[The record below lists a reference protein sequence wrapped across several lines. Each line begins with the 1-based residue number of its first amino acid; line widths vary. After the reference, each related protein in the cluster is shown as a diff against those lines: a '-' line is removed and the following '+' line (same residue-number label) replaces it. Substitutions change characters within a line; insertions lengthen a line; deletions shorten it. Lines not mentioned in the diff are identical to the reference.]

1 MTWGLHT
8 KDTPGR
14 GRILIVDD
22 EDMVRKVLRLTL
34 TEAGYDVV
42 EAEHGGK
49 GIEVIGSDDNS
60 LMVDVII
67 CDIRMPK
74 INGLEAIAFFR
85 QQYPS
90 VPILVLTG
98 FPDTQMATNLIH
110 EGVFDY
116 LVKPMD
122 DDRLLASVQAAIAH
136 RLTLTDNR

>member
-1 MTWGLHT
+1 MPWGLHT
-8 KDTPGR
+8 KDTPGM

-22 EDMVRKVLRLTL
+22 EDIVRKVLRATL
-34 TEAGYDVV
+34 TEAGYEVV

-49 GIEVIGSDDNS
+49 GIQAIGTDDNP

-74 INGLEAIAFFR
+74 INGLEAITYFR
-85 QQYPS
+85 QQFPS

-98 FPDTQMATNLIH
+98 FPDTTMATNLLSQ
-110 EGVFDY
+110 GVFDY

-122 DDRLLASVQAAIAH
+122 KEKLLESVHAAMAQRLA
-136 RLTLTDNR
+136 LTDGH

>member
-8 KDTPGR
+8 KDTPGM
-14 GRILIVDD
+14 GRILVVDD
-22 EDMVRKVLRLTL
+22 EEIVRKVLKLTL

-42 EAEHGGK
+42 LAEHGGK
-49 GIEVIGSDDNS
+49 GIEAIGSDDNAF
-60 LMVDVII
+60 MVDVII

-90 VPILVLTG
+90 VPIIVLTG
-98 FPDTQMATNLIH
+98 FPDTKMATDLFSQ
-110 EGVFDY
+110 GVFDY

-122 DDRLLASVQAAIAH
+122 KDKLLAAVQAAMAR
-136 RLTLTDNR
+136 RLALTDKN

>member
-8 KDTPGR
+8 KDTPGM

-22 EDMVRKVLRLTL
+22 EEIVRKVLRVML
-34 TEAGYDVV
+34 TEGGYDVI

-49 GIEVIGSDDNS
+49 GIEKIGSDDNP

-74 INGLEAIAFFR
+74 INGIEAIAFFR

-98 FPDTQMATNLIH
+98 FPDTVMAADLMSK
-110 EGVFDY
+110 GVHDY
-116 LVKPMD
+116 LVKPI
-122 DDRLLASVQAAIAH
+122 DRDKLLASIKGAMAQ
-136 RLTLTDNR
+136 RLSLSDKN

>member
-8 KDTPGR
+8 KDTAGKGR
-14 GRILIVDD
+14 VLIVDD
-22 EDMVRKVLRLTL
+22 EDIVRKVLRVTL
-34 TEAGYDVV
+34 TEAGYEVV

-49 GIEVIGSDDNS
+49 GIEKIRSDDNP

-74 INGLEAIAFFR
+74 INGIEAITFFR
-85 QQYPS
+85 EQYPS

-98 FPDTQMATNLIH
+98 FPDTKMATDLMTK
-110 EGVFDY
+110 GVFDY

-122 DDRLLASVQAAIAH
+122 REKLLAAVKAAMAQ
-136 RLTLTDNR
+136 RLALSDRY